1 MGFGRVVWTGIVGMI
16 FLVLTS
22 WISFSLLDLTGS
34 ITGGLITNLNSAL
47 GALGTLLPGIG
58 TFLGFIAGAFLG
70 LFMILLFPIHWC
82 LFYRP
87 DDVLL
92 MISVILPWILTCSF
106 IAAIG
111 SHSPRGG
118 LHSSLAV
125 GIGFIIISLILYF
138 IIPMIPTVGP
148 IIGGVIDG
156 LSSGLTDL
164 PFIFATLTAILEGS
178 LIGGVFGAFIGSLKY
193 KGAKEVKKKTSKAK
207 KGRSEKIDEE
217 EPTLGGSEFCTNCG
231 AKVLPGNDFCTNCG
245 AKMK

>member
-1 MGFGRVVWTGIVGMI
+1 LGFGRVVWTGIVGMI

-34 ITGGLITNLNSAL
+34 ITGGLITNLNTGLAAL
-47 GALGTLLPGIG
+47 GGLIPGFG
-58 TFLGFIAGAFLG
+58 GVLSFILSAFLG

-92 MISVILPWILTCSF
+92 IISVILPWILTCSF

-111 SHSPRGG
+111 AHSPRGG
-118 LHSSLAV
+118 IHSSLAV
-125 GIGFIIISLILYF
+125 GIGFIIISMVIYF
-138 IIPMIPTVGP
+138 LIPMIPGVGS

-164 PFIFATLTAILEGS
+164 PFVFATLTAILEGS
-178 LIGGVFGAFIGSLKY
+178 LVGAVFGAFIGSLKY
-193 KGAKEVKKKTSKAK
+193 KGAGATKAK
-207 KGRSEKIDEE
+207 KSKKVKEKMVEE
-217 EPTLGGSEFCTNCG
+217 KEPTLDSSSDFCTNCG
-231 AKVLPGNDFCTNCG
+231 AKIVAGNDFCTNCG
-245 AKMK
+245 AKITK

>member
-34 ITGGLITNLNSAL
+34 ITGGLITDLNTAL
-47 GALGTLLPGIG
+47 GALGSLLPGIG
-58 TFLGFIAGAFLG
+58 PFLGILASIFLG

-87 DDVLL
+87 DDVYL

-125 GIGFIIISLILYF
+125 GIGFIIITLILYF
-138 IIPMIPTVGP
+138 LIPMIPAVGP

-164 PFIFATLTAILEGS
+164 PFVFATLTAILEGC
-178 LIGGVFGAFIGSLKY
+178 LIGGVFGAFIGSLRY
-193 KGAKEVKKKTSKAK
+193 KGAKGGKEKKGKAK
-207 KGRSEKIDEE
+207 KSKSEAVDEK
-217 EPTLGGSEFCTNCG
+217 EPTLDDSEFCTNCG
-231 AKVLPGNDFCTNCG
+231 AKVPPGNDFCTNCG
-245 AKMK
+245 AKMI